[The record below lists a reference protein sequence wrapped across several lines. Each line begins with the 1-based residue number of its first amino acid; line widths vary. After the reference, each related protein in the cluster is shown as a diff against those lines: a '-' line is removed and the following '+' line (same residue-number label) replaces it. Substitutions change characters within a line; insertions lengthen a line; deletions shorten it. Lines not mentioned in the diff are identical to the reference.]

1 MQVIDNLQSSDT
13 EQNQYTTVDELYK
26 KLAVEEA
33 MDAFI
38 QHVEELAEKENQLNE
53 KLRHQHLLI
62 NSLTNENK
70 TLQEENARFR
80 YVIENFLGNFQGLN
94 KNVENG
100 GINDQAKETMA
111 MEELINKKNAEKETV
126 ESENIDLYRRNLNL
140 ERENKELKE
149 NMENLTKSV
158 EKINNFILGSFNKKE
173 TKKLIEQKEAT
184 TKSKPSTTKGTKKS
198 APNSQ
203 NDINIKRS
211 PITTRNRKGTK
222 KIHTETVIDSVE
234 TWNEDLD
241 EDFEVDVSDNIDEE
255 EDEVEEYDVTPKK
268 SRRKS
273 VNAGSGKKSLT
284 NAAGGAGMNKR
295 AMNRDTHAANR
306 NTILHQLFH

>member
-100 GINDQAKETMA
+100 VINDQAKETMA

-173 TKKLIEQKEAT
+173 TKKT
-184 TKSKPSTTKGTKKS
+184 YRT
-198 APNSQ
+198 
-203 NDINIKRS
+203 KRS
-211 PITTRNRKGTK
+211 NDQIEAF
-222 KIHTETVIDSVE
+222 H
-234 TWNEDLD
+234 
-241 EDFEVDVSDNIDEE
+241 
-255 EDEVEEYDVTPKK
+255 
-268 SRRKS
+268 
-273 VNAGSGKKSLT
+273 
-284 NAAGGAGMNKR
+284 NKR
-295 AMNRDTHAANR
+295 D
-306 NTILHQLFH
+306 